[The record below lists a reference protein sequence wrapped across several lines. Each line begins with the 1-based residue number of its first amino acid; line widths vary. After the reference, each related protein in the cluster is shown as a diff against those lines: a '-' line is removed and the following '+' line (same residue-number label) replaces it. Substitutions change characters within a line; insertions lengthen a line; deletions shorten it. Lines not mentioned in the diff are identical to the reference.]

1 MVRRMQGT
9 LRRTHLAVGAIAIVA
24 FLVTGLLMLR
34 HEPQVS
40 EMEWGTRLLFR
51 SRHIYLLCGGLVSL
65 ALGIHYRLPER
76 LLRRGAAIAGSLLVL
91 VAILLLF
98 FAFFYEPMAG
108 RLPGPMSALGL
119 SALFGGVVLYASVS
133 LKRAGSST

>member
-9 LRRTHLAVGAIAIVA
+9 LRRTHLVVGAIAIVA
-24 FLVTGLLMLR
+24 FLVTGQLMWR
-34 HEPQVS
+34 HEPPLS
-40 EMEWGTRLLFR
+40 DMEWGTRLLFR

-76 LLRRGAAIAGSLLVL
+76 MLRRGAAIAGSLLVL
-91 VAILLLF
+91 AAVLLLF

-108 RLPGPMSALGL
+108 RLPGLVSSVGL
-119 SALFGGVVLYASVS
+119 IALFGGVMIYATAS
-133 LKRAGSST
+133 LLRAREST